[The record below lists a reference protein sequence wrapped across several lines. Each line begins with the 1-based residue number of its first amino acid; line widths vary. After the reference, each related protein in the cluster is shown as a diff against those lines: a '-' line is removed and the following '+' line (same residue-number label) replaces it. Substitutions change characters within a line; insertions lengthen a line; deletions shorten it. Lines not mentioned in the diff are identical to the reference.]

1 MKKIIITVL
10 IATLALGLVACIPKK
25 ELPTEEEW
33 KTYLLW
39 EEEFLQWRDGPAKD
53 LCIYQIQNRNTHE
66 IYFIGSLQE
75 CKDSLTVYHDSY
87 IMPYT
92 K

>member
-10 IATLALGLVACIPKK
+10 IATLASGLVACIPKK

-53 LCIYQIQNRNTHE
+53 LCVYQIQNK
-66 IYFIGSLQE
+66 QE
-75 CKDSLTVYHDSY
+75 KIKELDYDKFSRKKKRKKT
-87 IMPYT
+87 
-92 K
+92 